1 MKPIIKNVAMLTASF
16 SMLGGMHVQAAESIT
31 FAGWGGALQ
40 DAEREAYLK
49 PAAKALGIT
58 IKEDN
63 MDGLAAVRA
72 QVMSGKPK
80 WDVVE
85 LGSNECVMAEREG
98 LTEPLD
104 YQIIS
109 RDGVADNLRGKN
121 WIASNAYSTVLAWYT
136 DSTTKTPKNWK
147 EFFDPTIKAQR
158 ALYRQPFTTL
168 ELALMADGVGP
179 KDLYPLDVERAFK
192 VMERIKPQVANWWRS
207 GSDSAQLLRSREV
220 DALSIWASRIDELKK
235 SGAPVDYTYDQALLD
250 FDCVVVPKGAPN
262 KALAMKLIAQIMSP
276 ESQAKLVTFIPN
288 PPINSKAYDTGIIS
302 PEMAAT
308 LPTSPANVGKVAF
321 FDPIWWQANQAE
333 LQRRFDLFI
342 QN

>member
-1 MKPIIKNVAMLTASF
+1 MLTASF